1 MKEQPAELMPQ
12 PVPLR
17 SAEERDPALADSIFD
32 HVGPLLVL
40 TPDGRVV
47 RVNPAAEELFGRG
60 GDEIVGRS
68 LFDGG
73 LIAAERLEEVQQA
86 FAITKAEGRHE
97 RSLEW
102 FDTPEGGRLIGW
114 RGTAMRGDD
123 GVVHHVVVEGVDLTE
138 AHAAR
143 EEAERRATE
152 LEDANEELTQ
162 FASIVSHDLR
172 EPLRVVSGVA
182 ELFETRYADDLDESA
197 VRLLAALTRSTERM
211 SALLDGLLAYSRVG
225 RIEEWR
231 EIDVNALV
239 AEVLEALGEQI
250 ADCGGEIV
258 SDGLPT
264 VEGDWVQLAQLF
276 QNLIANALKFRGEAA
291 PRVEI
296 GADRQPDAWHFFVA
310 DNGIGIDP
318 RNRDRV
324 FEMFQR
330 LHTRDAYPGTGVGL
344 AIARKIV
351 ERHGGRIWVEPG
363 AERGTVFH
371 FTVHDHARRDS

>member
-1 MKEQPAELMPQ
+1 MSVMHRVSAEGPEQ
-12 PVPLR
+12 
-17 SAEERDPALADSIFD
+17 EERDVLSSIVD
-32 HVGPLLVL
+32 HVGPLVVL
-40 TPDGRVV
+40 EPDGRVALLN
-47 RVNPAAEELFGRG
+47 RAAARLLG
-60 GDEIVGRS
+60 GEVSD
-68 LFDGG
+68 
-73 LIAAERLEEVQQA
+73 AVQQA
-86 FAITKAEGRHE
+86 FARANAGGGQE
-97 RSLEW
+97 RTLEW
-102 FDTPEGGRLIGW
+102 FDTDEGRCLIGW
-114 RGTAMRGDD
+114 RGSAIPGDD
-123 GVVHHVVVEGVDLTE
+123 GRPRRVVIEGIDLTE
-138 AHAAR
+138 GHDAR
-143 EEAERRATE
+143 EVAEARAAE
-152 LEDANEELTQ
+152 LEGANEELTQ

-182 ELFETRYADDLDESA
+182 ELFETRYAEDLDESA
-197 VRLLAALTRSTERM
+197 NRLLAALTRSTERM

-231 EIDVNALV
+231 TIDVNALV
-239 AEVLEALGEQI
+239 AEVLEGLGEQL
-250 ADCGGEIV
+250 ADCDGEVV
-258 SDGLPT
+258 SAGLPT

-276 QNLIANALKFRGEAA
+276 QNLIANALKFRGEAP

-296 GADRQPDAWHFFVA
+296 TASRESDRWHFALA

-318 RNRDRV
+318 RNRQRV

-371 FTVHDHARRDS
+371 FTVSDHARGA

>member
-1 MKEQPAELMPQ
+1 MTEQPAELMPQ
-12 PVPLR
+12 PVPLH
-17 SAEERDPALADSIFD
+17 SADERDPALADIVFD
-32 HVGPLLVL
+32 HAGPLIIL
-40 TPDGRVV
+40 TPDGRVG
-47 RVNPAAEELFGRG
+47 RVTPAAEQIFGRG

-68 LFDGG
+68 LFDSG
-73 LIAAERLEEVQQA
+73 LIASERLEEVQQA
-86 FAITKAEGRHE
+86 FSITKAEGRHE

-102 FDTPEGGRLIGW
+102 FDTPEGGQLIGW

-123 GVVHHVVVEGVDLTE
+123 GAVHHVVVEGVDLTE

-143 EEAERRATE
+143 EEAEQRATE

-197 VRLLAALTRSTERM
+197 GRLLAALTRSTERM

-225 RIEEWR
+225 RSEEVR
-231 EIDVNALV
+231 SIDANVLL
-239 AEVLEALGEQI
+239 AEVREQLGSQI
-250 ADCGGEIV
+250 ADSGGEIV
-258 SDGLPT
+258 ADDLPV

-276 QNLIANALKFRGEAA
+276 QNLIGNALKFRGTEP

-296 GADRQPDAWHFFVA
+296 RGRAEGDHWRFSVT
-310 DNGIGIDP
+310 DNGIWIDP

-344 AIARKIV
+344 AIVKKIV
-351 ERHGGRIWVEPG
+351 DRHGGRIWVEPG
-363 AERGTVFH
+363 ADRGTVFH
-371 FTVHDHARRDS
+371 FTVHDHARRS